1 MRDENGSKAR
11 RVAAGI
17 MGAMILAA
25 LLFSA
30 FYIAC
35 EADHEC
41 CGDGCLV
48 CACLRQ
54 CENTLRGIGSGAE
67 GRLSAACHILP
78 ALFIAVLS
86 AAAVFPET
94 PVSRKAR
101 LNN

>member
-1 MRDENGSKAR
+1 
-11 RVAAGI
+11 
-17 MGAMILAA
+17 MGAMMLVT

-41 CGDGCLV
+41 CGEGCLI
-48 CACLRQ
+48 CACIRQ
-54 CENTLRGIGSGAE
+54 CENTLRGIGSGTE
-67 GRLSAACHILP
+67 ERLSAVYP
-78 ALFIAVLS
+78 VFPVLFAAVLC
-86 AAAVFPET
+86 AAAALSET